1 MKSLRY
7 LFGVLAV
14 FFASSVFAAEPLE
27 PPAAPSDQ
35 RELQTD
41 TVKPAEKP
49 AEALEPVKKV
59 KANHLDLVLVLDRSG
74 SMNGLQKDTIG
85 GFNSMIKKQKDNKVD
100 TYVTTVLFN
109 DKNEILYD
117 RKKISDIPEMTDK
130 DYVPGGM
137 TALLDA
143 VGVTI
148 NRIDKVENVNAPDHK
163 VVFVIITDGQENY
176 SQEYRVAQ
184 IKEMIS
190 TRQEK
195 FGWEFVFL
203 GANIDAVG
211 EAGKLGISESN
222 AVKYRNSGSG
232 VQANFNAISDL
243 AGEAVMDEAERTGEW
258 KKQIEQDK

>member
-35 RELQTD
+35 KELQTD
-41 TVKPAEKP
+41 TVKPAETP

-59 KANHLDLVLVLDRSG
+59 KANHLDL
-74 SMNGLQKDTIG
+74 
-85 GFNSMIKKQKDNKVD
+85 
-100 TYVTTVLFN
+100 YVTTVLFN